1 METTKE
7 EKNRLLIQLDKMAW
21 GAAHRCGSKNTED
34 INDVHN
40 QCLMSISRSIDDFDE
55 TMGATMSGLAFRYS
69 EQTRRNWYKMN
80 VSDRFAGKQRRMENS
95 VSELNEELTA
105 DTGDSLSALSLSIVF
120 DRAEIEGIIT
130 KRMYDIFVYRL
141 SGLSREAIGE
151 KIGLKESRVGQI
163 ERDGIRR
170 IREAY
175 EGKL

>member
-7 EKNRLLIQLDKMAW
+7 EKNRLLTQFDKIAW
-21 GAAHRCGSKNTED
+21 GSAHRCGSKNASD
-34 INDVHN
+34 IEEVHN
-40 QCLMSISRSIDDFDE
+40 NCLMAISRAIDDFDE
-55 TMGATMSGLAFRYS
+55 TRSASITGFSFYYS
-69 EQTRRNWYKMN
+69 EQARRNWYKMN
-80 VSDRFAGKQRRMENS
+80 VSKRFAGKQRKMENS

>member
-7 EKNRLLIQLDKMAW
+7 EKNRLLMQMDRIAW
-21 GAAHRCGSKNTED
+21 GSAHRCGSKNTED

-40 QCLMSISRSIDDFDE
+40 QCLMAISRSIDDFDE

-95 VSELNEELTA
+95 GCELLEDLA
-105 DTGDSLSALSLSIVF
+105 GDEKDELSALSLSIIF
-120 DRAEIEGIIT
+120 DRALRDGIIN
-130 KRMYDIFVYRL
+130 KRKNDIFVYRL